1 MRSWLVYSQQS
12 NAVFCFACKLFSLKP
27 IKLTADEGYSDW
39 SNINSRLKSRE
50 CSSDHAQCMFKWR
63 ELDMRLQ
70 KNMTIDHQELTLLE
84 AEKRRWRNVLKHL
97 LKITLSLA
105 SRNLPFRGS
114 SQCLYE
120 PDNGNFL
127 KEVELLGSFDAVME
141 NHLTKITDESSRT
154 HYLGQ
159 QTQNELLQIIS
170 TKVLQTIQT
179 QIQEAK
185 YFSIILD
192 CTPDINH
199 KEQMS
204 LIVRIADLVPKPNIK
219 EYFLGYMEVVETT
232 GQNLSTV
239 LLDKLKELN
248 IPFDNCRGQAYDNGA
263 NMKGKKQGVQARLLQ
278 CNSRALFVPCAAHL
292 MNLVIADA
300 MSRDATGFFGYLQKL
315 FCFFSGATQR
325 WSILTKH
332 VNLTV
337 KSWSDVRWESRLTV
351 QTHDTLMS
359 NAIF

>member
-1 MRSWLVYSQQS
+1 M
-12 NAVFCFACKLFSLKP
+12 FCCACKLFSLKP
-27 IKLTADEGYSDW
+27 IKLTADEGYSHW
-39 SNINSRLKSRE
+39 SNINRRLKSHE

-159 QTQNELLQIIS
+159 QTQNELIQIIS

-192 CTPDINH
+192 YT
-199 KEQMS
+199 
-204 LIVRIADLVPKPNIK
+204 
-219 EYFLGYMEVVETT
+219 
-232 GQNLSTV
+232 
-239 LLDKLKELN
+239 
-248 IPFDNCRGQAYDNGA
+248 
-263 NMKGKKQGVQARLLQ
+263 
-278 CNSRALFVPCAAHL
+278 
-292 MNLVIADA
+292 
-300 MSRDATGFFGYLQKL
+300 
-315 FCFFSGATQR
+315 
-325 WSILTKH
+325 
-332 VNLTV
+332 
-337 KSWSDVRWESRLTV
+337 
-351 QTHDTLMS
+351 
-359 NAIF
+359 